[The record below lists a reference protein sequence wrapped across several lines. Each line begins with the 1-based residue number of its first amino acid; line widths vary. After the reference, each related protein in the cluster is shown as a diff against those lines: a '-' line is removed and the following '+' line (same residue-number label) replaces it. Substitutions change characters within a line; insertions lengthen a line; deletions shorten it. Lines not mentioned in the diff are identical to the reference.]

1 MAHTAVQLPDETA
14 LSVVASTTVQPPQTA
29 SCVVVRFNETQS
41 SPRMAAVKLLTK
53 PPSRW

>member
-1 MAHTAVQLPDETA
+1 LAQTAVQLPEEIA
-14 LSVVASTTVQPPQTA
+14 LRVVASTTVQPPQTA

-53 PPSRW
+53 PLSR